1 MDFLVIL
8 AQAGE
13 AGQQSAQP
21 AADTGIVPI
30 QQIWSQITSLGLLEA
45 LTFISFGMVCLLY
58 GWRVFKILVVISFA
72 LFGLWLGMF
81 ISNKIGQPGSPVIS
95 VLLGIV
101 FAIASVPLMKYAVCI
116 LGAASGGIITAGLW
130 YAVTL
135 PEAYIWAGALVGIV
149 AGGMISFIIFRMS
162 VILFSSL
169 AGSVLII
176 TGAMAVLH
184 LYSPTSGGLK
194 DLYFNQQWFL
204 PVVLIVPAAFG
215 VYMQNKFVKGSQNW
229 TV

>member
-13 AGQQSAQP
+13 NAQQASQP
-21 AADTGIVPI
+21 ESGIVPV
-30 QQIWSQITSLGLLEA
+30 QQIWSQITGLGSLEA

-72 LFGLWLGMF
+72 LFGLWAGMF
-81 ISNKIGQPGSPVIS
+81 ISSKIGEAGGPVIS

-101 FAIASVPLMKYAVCI
+101 FAIASIPLMKYAVSI
-116 LGAASGGIITAGLW
+116 LGAISGGLITAGVW
-130 YAVTL
+130 HAAAL
-135 PEAYIWAGALVGIV
+135 PETYIWAGALVGIV
-149 AGGMISFIIFRMS
+149 AGGMISFIVFRMS

-169 AGSVLII
+169 AGSALII
-176 TGAMAVLH
+176 TGIMALLH
-184 LYSPTSGGLK
+184 IYQPTSQGLEN
-194 DLYFNQQWFL
+194 LYFNQQWFL
-204 PVVLIVPAAFG
+204 PTVLIIPALLG
-215 VYMQNKFVKGSQNW
+215 LYMQHKLVKGSQDW